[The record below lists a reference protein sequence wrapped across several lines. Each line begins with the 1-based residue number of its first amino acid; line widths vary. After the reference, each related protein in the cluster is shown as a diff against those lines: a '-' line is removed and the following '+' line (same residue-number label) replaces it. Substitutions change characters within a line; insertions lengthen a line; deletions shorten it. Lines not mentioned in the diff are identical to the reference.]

1 MGYRLSFEE
10 VNDLFKKLQEEY
22 RIYAPKKFEKAG
34 RYSDTDIIKYDEV
47 DKVEDIVYKEKSDY
61 PAKEVITPITQ
72 TIFYFTEDEFR
83 ESKTD
88 DKKLLIFARPCDI
101 NAQERQDKMYLEN
114 GPYTDY
120 FYKRMKDKVKF
131 ILMECTEGWD
141 TCFCVSMGSN
151 KTENYSLAV
160 RFNGDELLFDIKD
173 EEFKSYFE
181 DKNRED
187 FDLQFIEQ
195 NEVNVDIP
203 EIPNKDVLNKLK
215 KHSMWDEYNK
225 RCIGCGS
232 CTVAC
237 STCTCFTTSDVI
249 YNENINAGERR
260 RIQSSCQ
267 PEGLEFDVM
276 AGGISFRDIQADR
289 YRFKI
294 LHKIH
299 DYKERFGDNHMCV
312 GCGRCITRC
321 PEHISIMATIK
332 KISKALKEIC
342 GGEV

>member
-1 MGYRLSFEE
+1 
-10 VNDLFKKLQEEY
+10 
-22 RIYAPKKFEKAG
+22 
-34 RYSDTDIIKYDEV
+34 
-47 DKVEDIVYKEKSDY
+47 
-61 PAKEVITPITQ
+61 
-72 TIFYFTEDEFR
+72 
-83 ESKTD
+83 
-88 DKKLLIFARPCDI
+88 
-101 NAQERQDKMYLEN
+101 
-114 GPYTDY
+114 
-120 FYKRMKDKVKF
+120 
-131 ILMECTEGWD
+131 
-141 TCFCVSMGSN
+141 
-151 KTENYSLAV
+151 SLAV
-160 RFNGDELLFDIKD
+160 RFNEDELLFDIKD

-276 AGGISFRDIQADR
+276 AGGISFRNTQADR

>member
-1 MGYRLSFEE
+1 MGYRLSFKE
-10 VNDLFKKLQEEY
+10 VNDLFERLKEDY
-22 RIYAPKKFEKAG
+22 RIYAPKRFEKAG
-34 RYSDTDIIKYDEV
+34 RYSDTDIIKYDEI

-83 ESKTD
+83 ESKVD
-88 DKKLLIFARPCDI
+88 DKKILIFVRPCDI

-114 GPYTDY
+114 GPYVDY
-120 FYKRMKDKVKF
+120 FYKRMRDKVKF
-131 ILMECTEGWD
+131 VMMECTEGWD

-151 KTENYSLAV
+151 RTDNYSLAV
-160 RFNGDELLFDIKD
+160 RFEEDELLFDIKD

-181 DKNRED
+181 DKKQED
-187 FDLQFIEQ
+187 FDLQFIKE
-195 NEVNVDIP
+195 NEVKIDIP

-215 KHSMWDEYNK
+215 KHPMWEEYNK

-260 RIQSSCQ
+260 RTQSSCQ

-276 AGGISFRDIQADR
+276 AGGISFRDTQADR

-312 GCGRCITRC
+312 GCGRCISRC
-321 PEHISIMATIK
+321 PEHISIMATIE

-342 GGEV
+342 GGEM

>member
-1 MGYRLSFEE
+1 MGYRLSFKE
-10 VNDLFKKLQEEY
+10 VNDLFERLKEDY

-34 RYSDTDIIKYDEV
+34 RYSDTDIIKYDEI

-151 KTENYSLAV
+151 KTDNYSLAV
-160 RFNGDELLFDIKD
+160 RFEEDELLFDIKD

-276 AGGISFRDIQADR
+276 AGGISFRNTQADR

>member
-1 MGYRLSFEE
+1 MGYRLSFKE
-10 VNDLFKKLQEEY
+10 VNDLFERLKEDY

-34 RYSDTDIIKYDEV
+34 RYSDTDIIKYDEI

-160 RFNGDELLFDIKD
+160 RFNEDELLFDIKD

-276 AGGISFRDIQADR
+276 AGGISFRNTQADR